1 VPIEGAA
8 VRFSHFAFGSRR
20 LKTAIHQLKSEE
32 TGAWRSTRLSLL
44 AAVCPP
50 TVATSQ
56 RGDLHAAMGFGFGFG
71 FGFGLAGTGIQ
82 GGGAGLDA
90 TLIGPV
96 TRVVS
101 LTSASVG
108 VHPSG
113 MATLP
118 WVLDLGTYVL

>member
-1 VPIEGAA
+1 MQPWVSALA
-8 VRFSHFAFGSRR
+8 LVLVS
-20 LKTAIHQLKSEE
+20 
-32 TGAWRSTRLSLL
+32 AWLEW
-44 AAVCPP
+44 
-50 TVATSQ
+50 
-56 RGDLHAAMGFGFGFG
+56 GFR
-71 FGFGLAGTGIQ
+71 

-118 WVLDLGTYVL
+118 WVLDLRTYVL